1 MQTTLSEEKK
11 MEENVELRFRELEKR
26 IEELEN
32 QCQSLTKKTDINK
45 ISEDL
50 AEVAISR
57 GL

>member
-1 MQTTLSEEKK
+1 